1 MNLFELNRKVEE
13 LKEMDL
19 DPEVMKDTLDSLE
32 LSRDEKLDNLA
43 NWYDDNAHDIA
54 WLTDKIKSFQQEKK
68 RLTNQNKSI
77 MKYITD
83 SIDDAGYKQLKTAN
97 HILRPRNYRESTVI
111 DNEALVP
118 DSYKTIETVEK
129 IDRTA
134 LYKDL
139 KAGTEIAGAHLEPNR
154 KTKII

>member
-13 LKEMDL
+13 LKDMDL

-32 LSRDEKLDNLA
+32 LGRNEKLDSLA
-43 NWYDDNAHDIA
+43 GWYDDNAHDID
-54 WLTDKIKSFQQEKK
+54 WISSKIKSLQQEKK

-77 MKYITD
+77 MKYMTD
-83 SIDDAGYKQLKTAN
+83 AIDDAGYKQLKTAN
-97 HILRPRNYRESTVI
+97 HILRPRNFRESTVI
-111 DNEALVP
+111 DDEALIP
-118 DSYKTIETVEK
+118 DTYKTTEMVEK

-134 LYKDL
+134 IYKDL
-139 KAGTEIAGAHLEPNR
+139 KAGTEITGAHLEPNR